1 MPAQIGYVNNRK
13 GKRGSGEK
21 GSEKGVK
28 KILRKKLS
36 EGSES
41 IANLHKLLPLY
52 MIIYINVCI
61 YKINA
66 TNKEK

>member
-1 MPAQIGYVNNRK
+1 MK
-13 GKRGSGEK
+13 KRG
-21 GSEKGVK
+21 
-28 KILRKKLS
+28 RKKLS

-41 IANLHKLLPLY
+41 IAKLHKLLPLY